1 MQNMFDRGS
10 FSGYKNSSRMDSAR
24 SEIKKSIYES
34 ASQKQTTV
42 FISHKHDDLDELA
55 GLLGFLEQN
64 YGVKVY
70 IDSRDPLMPQ
80 VTSGQTAAN
89 IKSRINQCDK
99 FILLATNG
107 AIESKWCN
115 WELGYGDAQKYQNN
129 SIALFPVKSIW
140 ETDNDYKGNEYMQIY
155 PHIAY
160 CDGTGGDHYI
170 SSGKPIPVGFYVLTE
185 NADGTYIPTSL
196 ADWLK
201 R

>member
-1 MQNMFDRGS
+1 MKNIFERGS
-10 FSGYKNSSRMDSAR
+10 FSGYKNSMRMDSAR

-42 FISHKHDDLDELA
+42 FISHRHDDLDELS

-64 YGVKVY
+64 YGIKVY
-70 IDSRDPLMPQ
+70 IDSRDPSMPP

-89 IKSRINQCDK
+89 IKNRINQCDK
-99 FILLATNG
+99 FILLATSG

-115 WELGYGDAQKYQNN
+115 WELGYGDAQKYQND

-140 ETDNDYKGNEYMQIY
+140 ETDDDYKGNEYMQLY

-160 CDGTGGDHYI
+160 CDGKSGDYYT
-170 SSGKPIPVGFYVLTE
+170 SNNQPVPAGYYVITE
-185 NADGTYIPTSL
+185 HDESYSAVPL

-201 R
+201 G